1 MNQEVIDISCI
12 QHYNRLIAV
21 MANKRVSGMTWEGT
35 KALRESAPLLKFT
48 LGGKQVGEK
57 ETEFFNY
64 LLKICKELKA
74 TYLSIMSD
82 GIAFYFERNVVNV
95 GPKEI
100 YDKLSNIIAEGDLH
114 STNTTIVPTVP
125 GRHFHGPGKCTITH
139 DKIFNDK
146 FYITELSLHT
156 HISSDDTFFSVK
168 SLYYGLYNVQ
178 TGAKVATKRDQ
189 IVKFLFSLG
198 FLSKSCRQTGAHL
211 TFGMS
216 DLRKALEFLHA
227 VKPLERSPYR
237 QAAALSMQ
245 RELRYVRWPDY
256 SSVKAILD
264 QYRR

>member
-1 MNQEVIDISCI
+1 MNQEIIDISCI

-21 MANKRVSGMTWEGT
+21 MANKRVSGMTWEAT
-35 KALRESAPLLKFT
+35 KALKESAPLLKFT

-57 ETEFFNY
+57 EAEFFNY

-82 GIAFYFERNVVNV
+82 GIAFYFDRNITNVGHKEIFEKLTNVV
-95 GPKEI
+95 
-100 YDKLSNIIAEGDLH
+100 AEGDLQ
-114 STNTTIVPTVP
+114 STNTSIVPTTSNQYQ
-125 GRHFHGPGKCTITH
+125 GPGKCTITH

-156 HISSDDTFFSVK
+156 HISRNDTFFNIK

-178 TGAKVATKRDQ
+178 TGTKVAAKRDQ
-189 IVKFLFSLG
+189 IVKFLFGLG

-211 TFGMS
+211 TFGIP

-256 SSVKAILD
+256 SSVKAILY